1 MNKESLIDLSPNAIH
16 SRQAREGIAK
26 LPSTGGPVA
35 QRLVQGTHN
44 PFDQTGL
51 RKKGC
56 GHMELE
62 RK

>member
-1 MNKESLIDLSPNAIH
+1 MDDRLLRMMPA
-16 SRQAREGIAK
+16 ARSERGLA
-26 LPSTGGPVA
+26 LVNCPPGGPVA

>member
-1 MNKESLIDLSPNAIH
+1 MLSTAD
-16 SRQAREGIAK
+16 RAGEGIAK

-44 PFDQTGL
+44 PFDQTGQ